1 MTTLSTLQADRFNVS
16 NAVTLFR
23 LTLSLFIFAR
33 GSYIRPGKVRL
44 LYVMC
49 ALTEFVN
56 IFLTP

>member
-23 LTLSLFIFAR
+23 LTLSLFFAR
-33 GSYIRPGKVRL
+33 GSYVRTGKVRL